1 LRSCKSP
8 ASREEMIVELAERAE
23 PKHLAD
29 NHEEQLGLLLRTDE
43 VRRYSPGAAAELVDK
58 FFLRR
63 LDTFKQIKAEIFNTY
78 ILVAIL
84 LDLPQLLT
92 QLCRMAV
99 DTDWNRRHRKYP
111 PQGESMHR
119 RRLYQCIFLAKPCH
133 PPWTRLVCKSFCR
146 TWGGCSKVRSF
157 RTIASPTRK

>member
-1 LRSCKSP
+1 P

-43 VRRYSPGAAAELVDK
+43 VRRYSPGAAAGLVDK

-63 LDTFKQIKAEIFNTY
+63 LDTFKQIKAETFNTY
-78 ILVAIL
+78 ILVTIL

-99 DTDWNRRHRKYP
+99 DTDWNREIGNILRK
-111 PQGESMHR
+111 ER
-119 RRLYQCIFLAKPCH
+119 VCIEGDFTSVFSWLSLATH
-133 PPWTRLVCKSFCR
+133 L
-146 TWGGCSKVRSF
+146 GH
-157 RTIASPTRK
+157 ASCAK